1 MTGQIVS
8 DYNTAQ
14 FSASETVN
22 SQWQRLGQPDC
33 NRVRRQG
40 GSGDTYANQS
50 VIRAHPQWGE
60 TVSSQ
65 WQQIISLEN
74 QERPSV

>member
-33 NRVRRQG
+33 NRVRRQLK
-40 GSGDTYANQS
+40 GSVVTHMPTNQS
-50 VIRAHPQWGE
+50 SGHTLSGE
-60 TVSSQ
+60 RQ
-65 WQQIISLEN
+65 
-74 QERPSV
+74 